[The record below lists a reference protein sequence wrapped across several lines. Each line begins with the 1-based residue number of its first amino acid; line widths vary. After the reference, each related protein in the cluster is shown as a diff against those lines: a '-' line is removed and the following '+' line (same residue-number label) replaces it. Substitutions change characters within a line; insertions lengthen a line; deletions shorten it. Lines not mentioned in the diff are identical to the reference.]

1 MNRRI
6 FLAVFLL
13 LFSGALFASESVV
26 FQWRFRKL
34 IQDDLADTYDVFLY
48 ESANDEE
55 HHLLTLPRHLVPN
68 VSGSGAYSKQG
79 QESDSDVF
87 SWYAGGGIGLA
98 LFYTDEK
105 LEVYKV
111 YLEESEEDD
120 YPFMESKPLAVIHV
134 GNADRAIQKQAEYV
148 DIPEFS
154 RTLKVEK
161 KHVFGDD
168 VFYLQSMLVNFF
180 GQKIDIDGYFGKQTE
195 AAVKKV
201 QKKLGLPQTGVVT
214 KEFWQLLE
222 DASSDYS
229 GVYSY

>member
-34 IQDDLADTYDVFLY
+34 IQDDLGDTYDVFLY

-55 HHLLTLPRHLVPN
+55 HHLLSLPKYLVPMVN
-68 VSGSGAYSKQG
+68 DSASYSKEG
-79 QESDSDVF
+79 QSSISDVY
-87 SWYAGGGIGLA
+87 SWYAGGGIGFA
-98 LFYTDEK
+98 LFYNDEN
-105 LEVYKV
+105 LEVHKV
-111 YLEESEEDD
+111 YFEESEEDNS
-120 YPFMESKPLAVIHV
+120 PFMESKPLLVIHV

-154 RTLKVEK
+154 RKLKIEK
-161 KHVFGDD
+161 RHVYGDD

-201 QKKLGLPQTGVVT
+201 QKKLGLSQSGVVT

-229 GVYSY
+229 AEY

>member
-6 FLAVFLL
+6 LLFAFLALCSV
-13 LFSGALFASESVV
+13 SLFALDSVT

-34 IQDDLADTYDVFLY
+34 IQDDLGDTYDVFLY
-48 ESANDEE
+48 DSANDEE
-55 HHLLTLPRHLVPN
+55 HHLLTLPKYLVPTVN
-68 VSGSGAYSKQG
+68 GSGAYSKQG
-79 QESDSDVF
+79 QKSASDVF
-87 SWYAGGGIGLA
+87 SWYAGGGIGFA
-98 LFYTDEK
+98 LFYVDGK
-105 LEVYKV
+105 IEVHKV

-120 YPFMESKPLAVIHV
+120 SLFMEKTPILTVKTGKAE
-134 GNADRAIQKQAEYV
+134 NLIQKDAIYV

-154 RTLKVEK
+154 RTLKLEK

-201 QKKLGLPQTGVVT
+201 QKQKGLPQTGVVT
-214 KEFWQLLE
+214 KEFWQLLQ
-222 DASSDYS
+222 DASYDYS
-229 GVYSY
+229 GEY

>member
-34 IQDDLADTYDVFLY
+34 IQDDLGDTYDVFLY

-55 HHLLTLPRHLVPN
+55 HHLLSLPKYLVPTVN
-68 VSGSGAYSKQG
+68 DSASFSKG
-79 QESDSDVF
+79 GESSISDVY
-87 SWYAGGGIGLA
+87 SWYAGGGIGFA
-98 LFYTDEK
+98 LFYTDEN
-105 LEVYKV
+105 LEVHKV
-111 YLEESEEDD
+111 YFEESEEDNS
-120 YPFMESKPLAVIHV
+120 PFMESKPLLVIHV

-154 RTLKVEK
+154 RKLKIEK
-161 KHVFGDD
+161 RHVYGDD

-180 GQKIDIDGYFGKQTE
+180 GQKIDIDGYFGKKTE

-201 QKKLGLPQTGVVT
+201 QKKLGLSQSGVVT

-229 GVYSY
+229 AEY

>member
-34 IQDDLADTYDVFLY
+34 IQDDLGDTYDVFLY

-55 HHLLTLPRHLVPN
+55 HHLLSLPKYLVPTVN
-68 VSGSGAYSKQG
+68 DSASYSKGDQ
-79 QESDSDVF
+79 SSISDVY
-87 SWYAGGGIGLA
+87 SWYAGGGIGFA
-98 LFYTDEK
+98 LFYNDEN
-105 LEVYKV
+105 LEVHKV
-111 YLEESEEDD
+111 YFEESEEDNS
-120 YPFMESKPLAVIHV
+120 PFMESKPLLVIHV

-154 RTLKVEK
+154 RKLKIEK
-161 KHVFGDD
+161 RHVYGDD

-180 GQKIDIDGYFGKQTE
+180 GQKIDIDGYFGKHTE

-201 QKKLGLPQTGVVT
+201 QKKLGLSQSGVVT

-222 DASSDYS
+222 DAASDYS
-229 GVYSY
+229 AEY

>member
-6 FLAVFLL
+6 FLALFLL
-13 LFSGALFASESVV
+13 FFSGTLFASESLF
-26 FQWRFRKL
+26 FQWKFRKL
-34 IQDDLADTYDVFLY
+34 IQDDLGDTYEVFLY

-55 HHLLTLPRHLVPN
+55 HHLLSLPKYLVPT
-68 VSGSGAYSKQG
+68 VSDSGSYSKEG
-79 QESDSDVF
+79 ESSISDVY
-87 SWYAGGGIGLA
+87 SWYAGGGIGFA
-98 LFYTDEK
+98 LFYTDGK
-105 LEVYKV
+105 LEVHKV
-111 YLEESEEDD
+111 YFEESEEDNS
-120 YPFMESKPLAVIHV
+120 PFMEKKPLAVIHV
-134 GNADRAIQKQAEYV
+134 GNVDRAIQKQAEYV

-229 GVYSY
+229 AEY

>member
-87 SWYAGGGIGLA
+87 SSILRKKRRRKNSPSQPNMKG
-98 LFYTDEK
+98 K
-105 LEVYKV
+105 LWQMAT
-111 YLEESEEDD
+111 L
-120 YPFMESKPLAVIHV
+120 MA
-134 GNADRAIQKQAEYV
+134 
-148 DIPEFS
+148 FS
-154 RTLKVEK
+154 RL
-161 KHVFGDD
+161 
-168 VFYLQSMLVNFF
+168 
-180 GQKIDIDGYFGKQTE
+180 
-195 AAVKKV
+195 
-201 QKKLGLPQTGVVT
+201 
-214 KEFWQLLE
+214 
-222 DASSDYS
+222 
-229 GVYSY
+229 